1 MLHVSFV
8 RSAYMTVNAR
18 CTPGSMASIWAVVHH
33 ANMAKDKGPRHH
45 LRAWRKHRELSLEAV
60 AERVALLSSER
71 AASDPDVRPITM
83 THATLSR
90 IERGKLPYNEHLMEL
105 LADIYKTDVASLII
119 RDPSR
124 HDAIWDIWAQLAP
137 VQREQVVE
145 IARTLKRTGT
155 DG

>member
-1 MLHVSFV
+1 
-8 RSAYMTVNAR
+8 MTCNSK
-18 CTPGSMASIWAVVHH
+18 CTPRPMAAFLAFVQHTH
-33 ANMAKDKGPRHH
+33 MAKDKGPRHH
-45 LRAWRKHRELSLEAV
+45 LRAWRKHRDLSLEAV
-60 AERVALLSSER
+60 AERVVLLSSER

-105 LADIYKTDVASLII
+105 LADIYQTDVASLII
-119 RDPSR
+119 RDPDR
-124 HDAIWDIWAQLAP
+124 QDAIWDIWAQLAP